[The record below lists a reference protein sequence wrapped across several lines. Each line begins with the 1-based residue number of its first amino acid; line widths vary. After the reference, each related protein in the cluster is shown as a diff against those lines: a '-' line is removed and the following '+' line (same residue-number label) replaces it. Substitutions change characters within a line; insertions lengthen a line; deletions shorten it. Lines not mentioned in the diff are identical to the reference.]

1 VYSEIASNKRRS
13 VIFVVVFFVLW
24 LAIGAACGLLFK
36 AIYHPAVNPEYPS
49 APATNYGW
57 TPVIVGIAIGG
68 ALALGGIVYSL
79 NAGAGLVLR
88 VSGAVPADPAQYQQ
102 LHNLVEA
109 LAIGEGIPKPA
120 VYVIDDPSPN
130 AFATG
135 VSPEKAAITFTTGL
149 LAIMNREELEGITSH
164 EMSHIKNHDIRLLL
178 VVGTMIG
185 MAALLASILW
195 RSAFFSGGG
204 RGRGN
209 QLVLVLF
216 AAGALLAV
224 VGFIFGPLI
233 RLGLSRRRESLADV
247 SGVELTRNP
256 AGLLSALKKLQQND
270 KPFKNMNH
278 SVAAMGRP
286 KRAVAGV
293 PTQVAEY
300 EPIELPGSQPLARA
314 RSLARSLAFC
324 SGAPAVGHPAGAVT
338 PSGGS
343 LGLVVLLEL
352 GKRLADGRRA
362 ARDCGCDLGDGQSG
376 SGREDVQHGLI
387 GRLLGRGHRFA
398 SLWRLARWAR
408 GR

>member
-1 VYSEIASNKRRS
+1 MYSEIASNKRRS
-13 VIFVVVFFVLW
+13 VIFIVLFFLIW
-24 LAIGAACGLLFK
+24 LAIGAACGFLFK
-36 AIYHPAVNPEYPS
+36 AVAHPAVNPSVNPGFAA
-49 APATNYGW
+49 APQTNYGW
-57 TPVIVGIAIGG
+57 SPVIFGIAIC
-68 ALALGGIVYSL
+68 AVLAFGGIVYSL

-135 VSPEKAAITFTTGL
+135 VSPEKAAVTFTTGL
-149 LAIMNREELEGITSH
+149 LAIMNREELEGVAGH

-195 RSAFFSGGG
+195 RSVFFARGGG
-204 RGRGN
+204 RGGG
-209 QLVLVLF
+209 QIVLVLF

-233 RLGLSRRRESLADV
+233 RLALSRRRESLADV
-247 SGVELTRNP
+247 SGVALTRNP

-278 SVAAMGRP
+278 ATAAMCIDDPLQHHETWYHRLYDTHP
-286 KRAVAGV
+286 
-293 PTQVAEY
+293 
-300 EPIELPGSQPLARA
+300 PIEERIAE
-314 RSLARSLAFC
+314 
-324 SGAPAVGHPAGAVT
+324 
-338 PSGGS
+338 
-343 LGLVVLLEL
+343 LE
-352 GKRLADGRRA
+352 KIAS
-362 ARDCGCDLGDGQSG
+362 GQS
-376 SGREDVQHGLI
+376 V
-387 GRLLGRGHRFA
+387 
-398 SLWRLARWAR
+398 
-408 GR
+408 

>member
-13 VIFVVVFFVLW
+13 VIFIVLFFVIW

-36 AIYHPAVNPEYPS
+36 AVYHPAVNNGYGYAEA
-49 APATNYGW
+49 APTNYGW
-57 TPVIVGIAIGG
+57 TPVIVGIAVG
-68 ALALGGIVYSL
+68 AVLAVGGIVYSL

-88 VSGAVPADPAQYQQ
+88 VSGAVPADPTEYQQ

-149 LAIMNREELEGITSH
+149 LALMNREELEGVAGH

-185 MAALLASILW
+185 MAAVLASILW
-195 RSAFFSGGG
+195 RSVFFARGGG
-204 RGRGN
+204 RNGG
-209 QLVLVLF
+209 QIMLVLF

-224 VGFIFGPLI
+224 VGFIFGPLM
-233 RLGLSRRRESLADV
+233 RLALSRRRESLADV

-256 AGLLSALKKLQQND
+256 AGLLSALKKLAQND

-278 SVAAMGRP
+278 ATAAMCIDDPLQHHEAWYHRLYDSHP
-286 KRAVAGV
+286 
-293 PTQVAEY
+293 
-300 EPIELPGSQPLARA
+300 PIEERIAE
-314 RSLARSLAFC
+314 
-324 SGAPAVGHPAGAVT
+324 
-338 PSGGS
+338 
-343 LGLVVLLEL
+343 LE
-352 GKRLADGRRA
+352 KIAS
-362 ARDCGCDLGDGQSG
+362 GQS
-376 SGREDVQHGLI
+376 V
-387 GRLLGRGHRFA
+387 
-398 SLWRLARWAR
+398 
-408 GR
+408 